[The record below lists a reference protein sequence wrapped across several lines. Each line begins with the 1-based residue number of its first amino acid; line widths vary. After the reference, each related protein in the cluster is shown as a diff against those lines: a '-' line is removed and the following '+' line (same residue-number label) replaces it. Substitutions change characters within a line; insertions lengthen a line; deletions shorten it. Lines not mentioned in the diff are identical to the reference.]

1 MQAVRVEASQP
12 TPGNTWMSAVAPAA
26 VAWAVPEPVA
36 VIEAEAGPMSTT
48 RVDGGLAPLT
58 TFSMLVNVWHSPC
71 SRFPRGPGEEAA
83 GVEPRP
89 REPRRVFTGEPG
101 TDAVLARACKVEA
114 GLEVVELVDEAWS
127 ELPETLLPETLLPE
141 ALVSGQAVAP
151 VPSGVP
157 FSWPRICWMPLNSWL
172 PPLEMIWLSS
182 PETLTSSPAISPVA
196 EALGAP
202 AASTEVDA
210 DEQARPRVT
219 PTGELAGR
227 LPPWLHAFGSVW
239 SGGALAFWSST
250 SPGVSVPTP
259 SAFAVWAPLS
269 TLTVAEPPVS

>member
-1 MQAVRVEASQP
+1 MQVVRVEASQP
-12 TPGNTWMSAVAPAA
+12 TPGSTWMSAVAPAA
-26 VAWAVPEPVA
+26 VAWAVPESLP
-36 VIEAEAGPMSTT
+36 VIEADAGPMSTT
-48 RVDGGLAPLT
+48 RVDGGLAPFT

-83 GVEPRP
+83 G
-89 REPRRVFTGEPG
+89 
-101 TDAVLARACKVEA
+101 VEA

-141 ALVSGQAVAP
+141 VLVSGQAVAP

-202 AASTEVDA
+202 AASTEADA